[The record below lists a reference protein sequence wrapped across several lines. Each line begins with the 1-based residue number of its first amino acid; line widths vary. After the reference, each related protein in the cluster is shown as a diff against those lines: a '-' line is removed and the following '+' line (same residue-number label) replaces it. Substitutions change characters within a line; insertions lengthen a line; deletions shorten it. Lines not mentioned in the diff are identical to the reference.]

1 MARLERG
8 IEQASSFSDL
18 HWKDICMVQL
28 NHLHKYLGSRKGQI
42 AIGVLLLI
50 ILGCIS
56 PTAGTVAFCL
66 LFSLGIWFGLHKL
79 ITRNGRHRSL
89 DIAVS
94 AIMCVFT
101 IGLVWTAATAKP
113 QTVQEQPQAPPAQE
127 QASSEESD
135 SRQDEAAAATQVVS
149 EPQKL
154 DTLTVRFVDVGQ
166 GDGSIIEFPDGKT
179 MVIDAGRDRD
189 SGAAMNATLSADG
202 RQQIDWAVATH
213 PDADHIGGMPAV
225 ISANS
230 VGSVW
235 APDCNHDTET
245 FTRFLQSVADKGL
258 SIDAAARGKTIATG
272 DSYSIEILWPD
283 VGASFEDTNDYSVV
297 IKVTYGKTTFLF
309 TGDATTEDLL
319 KADCGDIDV
328 LKVAHHGSDTGTSPA
343 LLTALTPK
351 IAVISYGL
359 DNSYGHPTQAVLD
372 ALSAAGATV
381 YGTGAQGTITVTSD
395 GVDVT
400 ATPAHD
406 GTVVAGTKAEEKKEE
421 TQGNSASAQEA
432 APAQQEQQAAPE
444 ASQPAQQAAPEASQD
459 RTVYVTASGKGKS
472 YHLDPN
478 CRTLRRSK
486 SVVSMTE
493 SEAKAEGYKMCSVC
507 GY

>member
-1 MARLERG
+1 
-8 IEQASSFSDL
+8 
-18 HWKDICMVQL
+18 MVQL

-56 PTAGTVAFCL
+56 PTAGTVAICL

-79 ITRNGRHRSL
+79 IARNGRHRSL

-127 QASSEESD
+127 QVRSEESD
-135 SRQDEAAAATQVVS
+135 SQQDEAAAAATQVVS
-149 EPQKL
+149 VPQKL

-166 GDGSIIEFPDGKT
+166 GDGTIVEFPDGKT
-179 MVIDAGRDRD
+179 LVIDAGRDSD
-189 SGAAMNATLSADG
+189 SAAAMNATLSADG
-202 RQQIDWAVATH
+202 RQQIDWLVATH
-213 PDADHIGGMPAV
+213 PDADHIGGIPSV
-225 ISANS
+225 ISANA
-230 VGSVW
+230 VNSVW

-272 DSYSIEILWPD
+272 DAYSIDILWPD
-283 VGASFEDTNDYSVV
+283 AGASFDDTNDYSVV

-328 LKVAHHGSDTGTSPA
+328 LKVAHHGSDTGTSPT
-343 LLTALTPK
+343 LLSALTPK

-372 ALSAAGATV
+372 ALSASGATV

-395 GVDVT
+395 GVDVA

-406 GTVVAGTKAEEKKEE
+406 GTVVAGTKVEEKKEE
-421 TQGNSASAQEA
+421 TQDTNASASTQEA

-444 ASQPAQQAAPEASQD
+444 APQD
-459 RTVYVTASGKGKS
+459 RTVYVTASGKGKK
-472 YHLDPN
+472 YHLDPD
-478 CRTLRRSK
+478 CRTLKRSK

>member
-1 MARLERG
+1 M
-8 IEQASSFSDL
+8 
-18 HWKDICMVQL
+18 
-28 NHLHKYLGSRKGQI
+28 GSRKAQI
-42 AIGVLLLI
+42 ALGAVLLI

-56 PTAGTVAFCL
+56 PTAGTVVFCL
-66 LFSLGIWFGLHKL
+66 LFSLGIWFGLHEL
-79 ITRNGRHRSL
+79 IARNGRRRSL
-89 DIAVS
+89 GMAVS
-94 AIMCVFT
+94 AIMCAVTF
-101 IGLVWTAATAKP
+101 GLALTACTAMP
-113 QTVQEQPQAPPAQE
+113 QTTQEQPQAPPAQE
-127 QASSEESD
+127 QESD
-135 SRQDEAAAATQVVS
+135 AKQDEAAAASQVVS

-166 GDGSIIEFPDGKT
+166 GDGTIVEFPDGKT
-179 MVIDAGRDRD
+179 LVIDAGRDSD
-189 SGAAMNATLSADG
+189 SGAAMNATLSADD
-202 RQQIDWAVATH
+202 RQQIDWLVATH
-213 PDADHIGGMPAV
+213 PDADHIGGIPAV
-225 ISANS
+225 ISANA
-230 VGSVW
+230 VNSVW

-272 DSYSIEILWPD
+272 DNYSIEILWPD
-283 VGASFEDTNDYSVV
+283 TGANFDDTNDYSVV

-328 LKVAHHGSDTGTSPA
+328 LKVAHHGSDTGTSGA

-372 ALSAAGATV
+372 ALSASGATV

-395 GVDVT
+395 GVDVS

-406 GTVVAGTKAEEKKEE
+406 GTVVAGTKAEEKKAE
-421 TQGNSASAQEA
+421 SA

-444 ASQPAQQAAPEASQD
+444 ASPSASD
-459 RTVYVTASGKGKS
+459 RIVYVTATGKK
-472 YHLDPN
+472 YHDRS
-478 CRTLRRSK
+478 CRTLKRSK
-486 SVVSMTE
+486 NLTEMTE
-493 SEAKAEGYKMCSVC
+493 SQAVSAGYTACGVC
-507 GY
+507 GG

>member
-1 MARLERG
+1 MRQSR
-8 IEQASSFSDL
+8 DL
-18 HWKDICMVQL
+18 
-28 NHLHKYLGSRKGQI
+28 LHRFMGSRKAQI
-42 AIGVLLLI
+42 ALGAVLLI

-56 PTAGTVAFCL
+56 PTARTVVFCL

-89 DIAVS
+89 DLAVS

-101 IGLVWTAATAKP
+101 IGLALTACTAKP
-113 QTVQEQPQAPPAQE
+113 QTAQEQPQAPPAQE
-127 QASSEESD
+127 QESD
-135 SRQDEAAAATQVVS
+135 AQQDEAAAAASQVVS

-166 GDGSIIEFPDGKT
+166 GDGTIVEFPDGKT
-179 MVIDAGRDRD
+179 LVIDAGKGSDT
-189 SGAAMNATLSADG
+189 GAAMNAAISADG
-202 RQQIDWAVATH
+202 RSQIDWLVATH
-213 PDADHIGGMPAV
+213 PDADHIGGIPAV
-225 ISANS
+225 ISANA
-230 VGSVW
+230 VNSVW

-272 DSYSIEILWPD
+272 DAYSIEILWPD
-283 VGASFEDTNDYSVV
+283 AGASFDDTNDYSVV

-328 LKVAHHGSDTGTSPA
+328 LKVAHHGSDTGTSGA

-372 ALSAAGATV
+372 ALSASGATV

-395 GVDVT
+395 GVDVS

-406 GTVVAGTKAEEKKEE
+406 GTVVAGTKAEEKKAE
-421 TQGNSASAQEA
+421 SA

-444 ASQPAQQAAPEASQD
+444 ASQPAQD
-459 RTVYVTASGKGKS
+459 RTVYVTASGNGKK

-478 CRTLRRSK
+478 CRTLRK
-486 SVVSMTE
+486 SRGVVSMTE
-493 SEAKAEGYKMCSVC
+493 SEAIAENYTMCSVC

>member
-1 MARLERG
+1 MPMENLWNK
-8 IEQASSFSDL
+8 L
-18 HWKDICMVQL
+18 K
-28 NHLHKYLGSRKGQI
+28 GSRKAQI
-42 AIGVLLLI
+42 VLGVVLLI
-50 ILGCIS
+50 VLGCIS
-56 PTAGTVAFCL
+56 PTAGTVALCL
-66 LFSLGIWFGLHKL
+66 LICLGIWFGLHKL
-79 ITRNGRHRSL
+79 ITRKGGHRAL

-94 AIMCVFT
+94 AFMCLFT

-113 QTVQEQPQAPPAQE
+113 QTVQEQPQAPPAREQE
-127 QASSEESD
+127 ASSSEDSSSKESD
-135 SRQDEAAAATQVVS
+135 SKQETAAATQTVS

-166 GDGSIIEFPDGKT
+166 GDGTIVEFPDGKT
-179 MVIDAGRDRD
+179 MVIDAGKD
-189 SGAAMNATLSADG
+189 STTGAAMNAVLSADG
-202 RQQIDWAVATH
+202 RTRIDWLVATH
-213 PDADHIGGMPAV
+213 PDADHIGGLPTV

-245 FTRFLQSVADKGL
+245 YTRFLQAVADKGL

-272 DSYSIEILWPD
+272 DNYSIDILWPNA
-283 VGASFEDTNDYSVV
+283 GASFDDTNDYSAV
-297 IKVTYGKTTFLF
+297 IKVTYGKTSFLF
-309 TGDATTEDLL
+309 TGDATKDDLL
-319 KADCGDIDV
+319 KANCGDIDV
-328 LKVAHHGSDTGTSPA
+328 LKVAHHGSDTGTSGA

-372 ALSAAGATV
+372 ALTASGATI

-395 GVDVT
+395 GLDVA

-406 GTVVAGTKAEEKKEE
+406 GTVVAGTKAEEKKKEE
-421 TQGNSASAQEA
+421 SSSSTQDA
-432 APAQQEQQAAPE
+432 APAQQEQPAPE
-444 ASQPAQQAAPEASQD
+444 AAAPAAQD
-459 RTVYVTASGKGKS
+459 RTVYVTASGKGKK

-478 CRTLRRSK
+478 CRTLKRSK

-493 SEAKAEGYKMCSVC
+493 SEAIAEGYTECSVC
-507 GY
+507 GR

>member
-1 MARLERG
+1 MPMENLWNKLKG
-8 IEQASSFSDL
+8 
-18 HWKDICMVQL
+18 
-28 NHLHKYLGSRKGQI
+28 NRKAQI
-42 AIGVLLLI
+42 ALGVVLLI
-50 ILGCIS
+50 VLGCIS
-56 PTAGTVAFCL
+56 PTAGTVALCL

-79 ITRNGRHRSL
+79 ITRKGRHRAL

-94 AIMCVFT
+94 AFMCLFT

-127 QASSEESD
+127 QEASSSEDSSNKESD
-135 SRQDEAAAATQVVS
+135 SKQEAQAAAQTVS

-179 MVIDAGRDRD
+179 MVIDAGKD
-189 SGAAMNATLSADG
+189 STTGAAMNAALSADG
-202 RQQIDWAVATH
+202 REQIDWLVATH
-213 PDADHIGGMPAV
+213 PDADHIGGLPTV
-225 ISANS
+225 ISANA

-245 FTRFLQSVADKGL
+245 YTRFLQAVADKGL

-272 DSYSIEILWPD
+272 DNYKAEILWPNAD
-283 VGASFEDTNDYSVV
+283 ATYDDTNDYSAV
-297 IKVTYGKTTFLF
+297 IKVTYGKTSFLF
-309 TGDATTEDLL
+309 TGDATKDDLL
-319 KADCGDIDV
+319 KANCGDIDV
-328 LKVAHHGSDTGTSPA
+328 LKVAHHGSDTGTSSA

-372 ALSAAGATV
+372 ALTASGATI
-381 YGTGAQGTITVTSD
+381 YGTGAQGMITVTSD
-395 GVDVT
+395 GLDVT
-400 ATPAHD
+400 AAPAHD

-421 TQGNSASAQEA
+421 SSSSTQEA
-432 APAQQEQQAAPE
+432 APAQQEQQAAP
-444 ASQPAQQAAPEASQD
+444 AQEQAAPEAAAPAAQD
-459 RTVYVTASGKGKS
+459 RTVYVTASGKGKK

-478 CRTLRRSK
+478 CRTLKRSK

-493 SEAKAEGYKMCSVC
+493 SEAIAEGYTECSVC
-507 GY
+507 GR

>member
-1 MARLERG
+1 MENLWNK
-8 IEQASSFSDL
+8 L
-18 HWKDICMVQL
+18 K
-28 NHLHKYLGSRKGQI
+28 NSRKAQI
-42 AIGVLLLI
+42 ALGVVLLI
-50 ILGCIS
+50 VLGVIS
-56 PTAGTVAFCL
+56 PTAGTVAICL

-79 ITRNGRHRSL
+79 ITRKGRHRAL

-94 AIMCVFT
+94 AFMCLFT

-113 QTVQEQPQAPPAQE
+113 QTVQEQPKAPPAQE
-127 QASSEESD
+127 QASEESD
-135 SRQDEAAAATQVVS
+135 SKQETSAATQTVS

-179 MVIDAGRDRD
+179 MVIDAGKD
-189 SGAAMNATLSADG
+189 SAAAAAMNAVLSADG
-202 RQQIDWAVATH
+202 RTQIDWLVATH
-213 PDADHIGGMPAV
+213 PDADHIGGLPAV
-225 ISANS
+225 ISANTI
-230 VGSVW
+230 GSVW

-245 FTRFLQSVADKGL
+245 YTAFLQAVADKGL

-272 DSYSIEILWPD
+272 DNYKAEILWPEA
-283 VGASFEDTNDYSVV
+283 GASFDDTNDYSAV
-297 IKVTYGKTTFLF
+297 IKVTYGKTSFLF
-309 TGDATTEDLL
+309 TGDATKDDLL

-328 LKVAHHGSDTGTSPA
+328 LKVAHHGSDTGTSSA

-359 DNSYGHPTQAVLD
+359 DNTYGHPTQAVLD
-372 ALSAAGATV
+372 ALAASGATV
-381 YGTGAQGTITVTSD
+381 YGTGAQGMITVMSD
-395 GVDVT
+395 GIDVT

-421 TQGNSASAQEA
+421 TQDSSSSTQEA
-432 APAQQEQQAAPE
+432 APAQQEQQAAP
-444 ASQPAQQAAPEASQD
+444 AQEQAAPEAAAPASQD

-472 YHLDPN
+472 YHLDPD
-478 CRTLRRSK
+478 CRMLKRSK
-486 SVVSMTE
+486 SVISMSE

-507 GY
+507 GH

>member
-1 MARLERG
+1 M
-8 IEQASSFSDL
+8 EQLKDL
-18 HWKDICMVQL
+18 WNKL
-28 NHLHKYLGSRKGQI
+28 KGSRKAQI
-42 AIGVLLLI
+42 TLGVVLLI
-50 ILGCIS
+50 ILGCVS
-56 PTAGTVAFCL
+56 VTAATVAVCL
-66 LFSLGIWFGLHKL
+66 LMSLGIWFGLHKL
-79 ITRNGRHRSL
+79 ITRKGGHRAL

-94 AIMCVFT
+94 AFMCLFT

-113 QTVQEQPQAPPAQE
+113 QTATEQPQAPPAQE

-135 SRQDEAAAATQVVS
+135 SKQETQAATQTVS

-179 MVIDAGRDRD
+179 MVIDAGRD
-189 SGAAMNATLSADG
+189 STAAAAMNATLSADG
-202 RQQIDWAVATH
+202 RTQIDWLVATH
-213 PDADHIGGMPAV
+213 PDADHIGGLPTV
-225 ISANS
+225 ISANT

-245 FTRFLQSVADKGL
+245 YTAFLKAVSDKGL
-258 SIDAAARGKTIATG
+258 SIDAAARGKTVATG
-272 DSYSIEILWPD
+272 DNYSIDILWPNA
-283 VGASFEDTNDYSVV
+283 GANFEDTNDYSAV
-297 IKVTYGKTTFLF
+297 IKVTYGKTSFLF
-309 TGDATTEDLL
+309 TGDATKDDLL

-328 LKVAHHGSDTGTSPA
+328 LKVAHHGSDTGTSRA

-359 DNSYGHPTQAVLD
+359 DNSYGHPMQAVLD
-372 ALSAAGATV
+372 ALSASGATI
-381 YGTGAQGTITVTSD
+381 YGTGAQGMITVTSD
-395 GVDVT
+395 GIDVT

-421 TQGNSASAQEA
+421 TQDNSASSSTQEA
-432 APAQQEQQAAPE
+432 APAQQEQQAAP
-444 ASQPAQQAAPEASQD
+444 AQEQTAPEAAAPAAQD

-478 CRTLRRSK
+478 CRTLKKSK
-486 SVVSMTE
+486 SVISMSE

>member
-1 MARLERG
+1 MEGADKV
-8 IEQASSFSDL
+8 SDNKFL
-18 HWKDICMVQL
+18 AKL
-28 NHLHKYLGSRKGQI
+28 AGSRKAQI
-42 AIGVLLLI
+42 ALGAVLLI
-50 ILGCIS
+50 ILSCLS
-56 PTAGTVAFCL
+56 VTAGTVALCL

-79 ITRNGRHRSL
+79 ITRKGGHRAL

-94 AIMCVFT
+94 AFMCLFT

-113 QTVQEQPQAPPAQE
+113 QTVQEQPQAPPALE
-127 QASSEESD
+127 QVTDSKGSDESSKKETD
-135 SRQDEAAAATQVVS
+135 SRQETSSAAQAVS
-149 EPQKL
+149 EPQSL

-166 GDGSIIEFPDGKT
+166 GDGTIVEFPDGKT
-179 MVIDAGRDRD
+179 MLIDAGRD
-189 SGAAMNATLSADG
+189 SMAAVAMNATLSADG
-202 RQQIDWAVATH
+202 RSQIDWLVATH
-213 PDADHIGGMPAV
+213 PDADHIGGLPAV
-225 ISANS
+225 ISANT

-235 APDCNHDTET
+235 VPDCNHDTET
-245 FTRFLQSVADKGL
+245 YTAFLQAVSDKGL

-272 DSYSIEILWPD
+272 DNYSIEILWPD
-283 VGASFEDTNDYSVV
+283 AGDSFDDTNDYSVV

-343 LLTALTPK
+343 LLSALTPK

-372 ALSAAGATV
+372 ALSASGATV
-381 YGTGAQGTITVTSD
+381 YGTGAQGMITVTSD
-395 GVDVT
+395 GVDVA

-421 TQGNSASAQEA
+421 TQDNSASTQEA

-444 ASQPAQQAAPEASQD
+444 ASQPAQE
-459 RTVYVTASGKGKS
+459 RTVYVTTSGKGKK

-478 CRTLRRSK
+478 CRTLKKSK
-486 SVVSMTE
+486 GVVSMTE
-493 SEAKAEGYKMCSVC
+493 SEAIAENYTMCSVC